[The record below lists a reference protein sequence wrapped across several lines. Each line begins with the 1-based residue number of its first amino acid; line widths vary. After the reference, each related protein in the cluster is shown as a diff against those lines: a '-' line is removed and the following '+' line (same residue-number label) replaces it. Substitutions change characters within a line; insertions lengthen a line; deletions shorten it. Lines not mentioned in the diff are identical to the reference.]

1 MLMQAAVLV
10 KAQLSSFVENFT
22 DISLGRAF
30 GRASNAPNNVIL
42 VFDILLELDMALL
55 EGSIEEVIVLC
66 DLHLALANL
75 VFLEN
80 VVA

>member
-10 KAQLSSFVENFT
+10 KAQLPSFVENFT
-22 DISLGRAF
+22 DISLGRALR
-30 GRASNAPNNVIL
+30 RASDAPNDVIL
-42 VFDILLELDMALL
+42 VFDVLLELDMALL
-55 EGSIEEVIVLC
+55 EGSVEEVIVLC